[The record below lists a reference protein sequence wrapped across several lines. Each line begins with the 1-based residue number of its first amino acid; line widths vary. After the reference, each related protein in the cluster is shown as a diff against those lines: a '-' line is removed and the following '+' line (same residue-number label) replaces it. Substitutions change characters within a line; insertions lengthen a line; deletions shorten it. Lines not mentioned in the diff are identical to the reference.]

1 MKQYHDLVKHVLENG
16 NEKGD
21 RTGTGTKSVFGYQ
34 MRFDLNEGFPMV
46 TTKKLHLKSIIY
58 ELLWFIKGDTNI
70 NYLQENGVRIWNE
83 WANESGDLG
92 PVYGHQWRHFNAPYV
107 NCNTNY
113 DGQGI
118 DQLQNIISD
127 LSDPSKRTSRRLVM
141 CAWNPQQLD
150 EMALPPCHVLI
161 QFNVREG
168 KYLSCALYQRSGD
181 VGLGVPFNIA
191 SYSFLTHI
199 IAKHCGL
206 EADEFVYF
214 LGNAHIYEN
223 HIEPLKEQVTRT
235 PLPFPKLQITQK
247 YDRIEDY
254 CIHDITWIEDYKHH
268 KTIKMDMVA

>member
-1 MKQYHDLVKHVLENG
+1 M
-16 NEKGD
+16 
-21 RTGTGTKSVFGYQ
+21 
-34 MRFDLNEGFPMV
+34 
-46 TTKKLHLKSIIY
+46 
-58 ELLWFIKGDTNI
+58 
-70 NYLQENGVRIWNE
+70 
-83 WANESGDLG
+83 
-92 PVYGHQWRHFNAPYV
+92 
-107 NCNTNY
+107 
-113 DGQGI
+113 
-118 DQLQNIISD
+118 
-127 LSDPSKRTSRRLVM
+127 SDPSKRTSRRLVM
-141 CAWNPQQLD
+141 SAWNPQQLN

-214 LGNAHIYEN
+214 LGNAHIYED

-235 PLPFPKLQITQK
+235 PLPFPKLQITHK

-268 KTIKMDMVA
+268 KTIKMNMVA